1 MLLSSELVET
11 EEAPAGC
18 GVAIVERATAGG
30 QAKFHESRP
39 PEQLEKFSIL
49 NREI

>member
-18 GVAIVERATAGG
+18 DVAMVESDWKARN
-30 QAKFHESRP
+30 E
-39 PEQLEKFSIL
+39 
-49 NREI
+49 